1 MSGFAISG
9 RRLEWDTDFFGVPIG
24 QGEAVSAADVE
35 AIDLWAARENIRC
48 LYLLVPGELPEAA
61 QAAEGRGF
69 EFVGNRMTLRRDL
82 GVDLPAPCV
91 TGSVAVRPVR
101 PADVPALEGIAATAH
116 GDTRFYVDRH
126 FPRALCDRLYQ
137 TWIRRSCDGW
147 ADHVLTAG
155 IDGQPQGYITLHVR
169 APGEGAI
176 GLAGVAT
183 EARRRGIGRMLVDS
197 ALWWFRDHGAVR
209 VSVATQAQNLPA
221 VALYQ
226 HMGFVLSDVDTWF
239 HKWR

>member
-24 QGEAVSAADVE
+24 QGEAASATEVE
-35 AIDLWAARENIRC
+35 AIDLWAARENISC
-48 LYLLVPGELPEAA
+48 LYLLVPGGTPEAA

-82 GVDLPAPCV
+82 GADLAAPGV
-91 TGSVAVRPVR
+91 TGSDAARPVR
-101 PADVPALEGIAATAH
+101 PADVPALERIAATVH

-126 FPRALCDRLYQ
+126 FPRASCDRLYQ
-137 TWIRRSCDGW
+137 TWIRQSCQGW

-155 IDGQPQGYITLHVR
+155 MDGQPQGYITLHLR

-176 GLAGVAT
+176 GLAGVAN
-183 EARRRGIGRMLVDS
+183 EARRRGIGRALVDS
-197 ALWWFRDHGAVR
+197 ALRWFRDRGTVR
-209 VSVATQAQNLPA
+209 VSVATQTQNLPA

-226 HMGFVLSDVDTWF
+226 HMGFVVSDLDTWF